1 MRVKTESRYDNEVS
15 KANVLRIPRSGDL
28 RPKVGRIKEYPL
40 NLQTIS
46 NKLKNKS
53 YLKCHFKHRYTKI
66 FT

>member
-53 YLKCHFKHRYTKI
+53 
-66 FT
+66 